1 MTPRCGRPVDRANP
15 TTRDWTNPVN
25 ASATNR
31 QPEPMADK
39 GQSALP
45 PIAGR
50 ARRIEDLPKEVGVM
64 LVSVGVLG
72 FVLPAV
78 AGTPAIVAGGLVS
91 GRARSGNSSGGS
103 NAATPGCIMRG
114 CGRSAATSTTL
125 RCASP
130 TQPDDNPP
138 DRRRDRR
145 NPAAGPRRDALPG
158 AGERGPLAKDVP
170 VPEGVLERRFPRL
183 HHQGTPQGFN
193 SQSLSFCRAVQ
204 KLPRW

>member
-1 MTPRCGRPVDRANP
+1 MDRANP

-39 GQSALP
+39 GQSAPP

-91 GRARSGNSSGGS
+91 GRAPSGNSSGGF

-114 CGRSAATSTTL
+114 CGRSAATSTTSSS
-125 RCASP
+125 ASP
-130 TQPDDNPP
+130 IEADVSAVCPCFAYSYQES
-138 DRRRDRR
+138 RRDHAFSPREKV
-145 NPAAGPRRDALPG
+145 PRRG
-158 AGERGPLAKDVP
+158 G
-170 VPEGVLERRFPRL
+170 
-183 HHQGTPQGFN
+183 
-193 SQSLSFCRAVQ
+193 
-204 KLPRW
+204 